1 MGNIKRITID
11 CQEGEI
17 VEVNNCSL
25 PLFIFHNKQLKEI
38 TLNEFDVIVN
48 CLPENRWSKIQE
60 YRWLFIDV

>member
-25 PLFIFHNKQLKEI
+25 PLFIFHDKQLKEI
-38 TLNEFDVIVN
+38 TPAEFNV
-48 CLPENRWSKIQE
+48 CLDCPQEERWGKIQE
-60 YRWLFIDV
+60 YRWMLIDA